1 MRSNP
6 PALAAFPALL
16 VPALLVLAGC
26 TSTDAASPSTSSA
39 APSAS
44 TPSLS
49 PSVPAPAATLPADTT
64 ALDQWAATALPEN
77 GLGGSTAV
85 ARGTGE
91 VGPAGAAV
99 DLAPVGGSWDVVVAC
114 ESETGAPL
122 TVEVAGTTTDV
133 ACGAPGRTGATPTTI
148 RWDATSAATLRVD
161 APEQAVFAY
170 EIHPPAGT

>member
-6 PALAAFPALL
+6 PVLATLPALL

-26 TSTDAASPSTSSA
+26 TSTDAASPSASSA
-39 APSAS
+39 GPSASVPSLAPSA
-44 TPSLS
+44 PSPGAAL
-49 PSVPAPAATLPADTT
+49 PSDTT
-64 ALDQWAATALPEN
+64 ALEQWAATALPEN

-114 ESETGAPL
+114 ESATGAPL

-133 ACGAPGRTGATPTTI
+133 ACGAPGQSGATPTTI
-148 RWDATSAATLRVD
+148 RWDATSPATLRVD
-161 APEQAVFAY
+161 AAEQAVFAY
-170 EIHPPAGT
+170 EIHPRAGT

>member
-6 PALAAFPALL
+6 PVLATLPALL
-16 VPALLVLAGC
+16 VPVLLVLAGC
-26 TSTDAASPSTSSA
+26 TSTDAPAPSASSA
-39 APSAS
+39 GPSAS
-44 TPSLS
+44 TPSLAPSAPS
-49 PSVPAPAATLPADTT
+49 PGAALPGDTT
-64 ALDQWAATALPEN
+64 ALEQWAAIALPEN

-114 ESETGAPL
+114 ESATGTPL
-122 TVEVAGTTTDV
+122 TVQIAGTTTDV
-133 ACGAPGRTGATPTTI
+133 ACGAPGQPGATPTTI
-148 RWDATSAATLRVD
+148 RWDATSPASLSVD

-170 EIHPPAGT
+170 EVHPRPGS